1 MSSSF
6 IQTSE
11 IRCLWNSIHKQ
22 TSKIRCLLASFHELT
37 SNIGC
42 LLTCTHR
49 QSSKIRC
56 LWTSFHKQNSKISC
70 ILSIHEPS
78 MSLQVTLDVYWLL
91 PTGRVVKLDVCG
103 SRQSSVR
110 WSTSTRSSRW
120 RSSGGRRQRRRRWR
134 RSLREAASTN
144 RTGSGDSPTSF
155 PQIPLSRR
163 QWQDLNRWP

>member
-1 MSSSF
+1 MSM
-6 IQTSE
+6 
-11 IRCLWNSIHKQ
+11 N
-22 TSKIRCLLASFHELT
+22 FHL
-37 SNIGC
+37 
-42 LLTCTHR
+42 
-49 QSSKIRC
+49 
-56 LWTSFHKQNSKISC
+56 
-70 ILSIHEPS
+70 S
-78 MSLQVTLDVYWLL
+78 MSLQVTLDVYWLV

-144 RTGSGDSPTSF
+144 RTGSGDSPKSF

-163 QWQDLNRWP
+163 QWQDLNRWPYYYKSIILPLCQRVISLKLKLHKIEAVPISTIASGRMDSKPRS